1 MFGINVKIYFSC
13 LRQRTLFIFIFFQLF
28 FNTPILAQVRLPGEI
43 FPPDKL
49 FVLEEPRD
57 WQDTNEIMDR
67 LQIKAG
73 DIVADIGAGSGY
85 FTIPLAKRVGDKG
98 MVFAEDIQIEMVN
111 YVSKKVEELE
121 VDNVRVVFGNPDDP
135 SLLDNFFNI
144 VFLANTYHEL
154 EKPFLML
161 ENIRKDLR
169 YYGRLAIIDW
179 DPTQK
184 APFGPQKK
192 DKVTD
197 HIVIK
202 EVQSVGFEL
211 IEKHNFMPYH
221 YFLVFKKS
229 NN

>member
-1 MFGINVKIYFSC
+1 MKRLHLCVLC
-13 LRQRTLFIFIFFQLF
+13 LF
-28 FNTPILAQVRLPGEI
+28 FFHTPLVAQVRLPGKL

-49 FVLEEPRD
+49 FVLDEPRD
-57 WQDTNEIMDR
+57 WQDTAQIMDR
-67 LQIKAG
+67 LHIQAG

-85 FTIPLAKRVGDKG
+85 FTIPLSKRVGDKG

-111 YVSKKVEELE
+111 YITKKVEKLELN
-121 VDNVRVVFGNPDDP
+121 NVRVVFGKPEDP
-135 SLLDNFFNI
+135 SLLDNFYNL

-161 ENIRKDLR
+161 DNIRKDLR

-179 DPTQK
+179 DPTK
-184 APFGPQKK
+184 KSPFGPPI
-192 DKVTD
+192 KVRVPE

-202 EVQSVGFEL
+202 EVESVGFDL

-221 YFLVFKKS
+221 YFLVFKKKEY
-229 NN
+229 